1 MKKTGTI
8 KNKVFAGVIAA
19 VCAVSVISTGAII
32 GASAFSSASS
42 NADTAVIERRTSGS
56 TFTLPMKGIDW
67 NYFSDSLD
75 VTVDCE
81 IDFSRNLCNFRF
93 TAIRPGAAN
102 ITLQTKS
109 TDGTWSNTPIRITVD
124 RDLRMNI
131 VQNGKATA
139 ANNDIKF
146 TVDEDDTTTSSKV
159 NLKNAITY
167 MTQNLDNVMNNNND
181 QTKSKEIQKQLTDNK
196 KRWKK
201 LKEKLKQVE
210 KNNNNSIK
218 VEGGDEDSSQSL
230 RFNSFN
236 KIQLATRSTIEM
248 EDMSGNIL
256 GDLNNQSSQMKNVSS
271 KIGLINEDID
281 TSNNIL
287 TKMFS
292 RQSRDKKIIIIF
304 GLILLIAFLGTLT
317 YKLIVKFK

>member
-1 MKKTGTI
+1 MNDEYYEKEI
-8 KNKVFAGVIAA
+8 RKNMNELDTLNSKAEFCDEKELHVI
-19 VCAVSVISTGAII
+19 VDQMGDIIS
-32 GASAFSSASS
+32 
-42 NADTAVIERRTSGS
+42 S
-56 TFTLPMKGIDW
+56 TEKIVKD
-67 NYFSDSLD
+67 Y
-75 VTVDCE
+75 
-81 IDFSRNLCNFRF
+81 
-93 TAIRPGAAN
+93 N
-102 ITLQTKS
+102 IS
-109 TDGTWSNTPIRITVD
+109 
-124 RDLRMNI
+124 
-131 VQNGKATA
+131 
-139 ANNDIKF
+139 
-146 TVDEDDTTTSSKV
+146 
-159 NLKNAITY
+159 
-167 MTQNLDNVMNNNND
+167 NVMNNNND